1 MKETYIKSLQM
12 IKALNIKSKSEY
24 NRIKNYYLILN
35 IDSLKYIS
43 ERRNFKDIIRLA
55 KEVWKGFFCYVLP
68 HYSIKHILLL

>member
-1 MKETYIKSLQM
+1 MKETYKKSLQM

-43 ERRNFKDIIRLA
+43 ERRNFKDIIKLA
-55 KEVWKGFFCYVLP
+55 KEV
-68 HYSIKHILLL
+68 

>member
-12 IKALNIKSKSEY
+12 IKALNIKNKSEY

-55 KEVWKGFFCYVLP
+55 KEV
-68 HYSIKHILLL
+68 

>member
-12 IKALNIKSKSEY
+12 IKALNIKNKSEY
-24 NRIKNYYLILN
+24 NKIKNYYLILN

-55 KEVWKGFFCYVLP
+55 KEVWKGFFFCPL
-68 HYSIKHILLL
+68 

>member
-12 IKALNIKSKSEY
+12 IKALNIKNKSEY
-24 NRIKNYYLILN
+24 NKIKNYYLILN

-55 KEVWKGFFCYVLP
+55 KEVWG
-68 HYSIKHILLL
+68 LLFYTN

>member
-1 MKETYIKSLQM
+1 MKETYNKSLQM
-12 IKALNIKSKSEY
+12 IKALNIKNKSEY

-55 KEVWKGFFCYVLP
+55 KEVWKGFFFCPL
-68 HYSIKHILLL
+68 

>member
-12 IKALNIKSKSEY
+12 IKALNIKNKSEY

-55 KEVWKGFFCYVLP
+55 KEVWG
-68 HYSIKHILLL
+68 LLFYTN

>member
-12 IKALNIKSKSEY
+12 IKALNIKNKSEY

-43 ERRNFKDIIRLA
+43 ERRNFKDIIKLA
-55 KEVWKGFFCYVLP
+55 KEVWGLSFYKNGTLFY
-68 HYSIKHILLL
+68 

>member
-1 MKETYIKSLQM
+1 MQETYNKSLQM
-12 IKALNIKSKSEY
+12 IKALNIKNKSEY

-55 KEVWKGFFCYVLP
+55 KEV
-68 HYSIKHILLL
+68 

>member
-12 IKALNIKSKSEY
+12 IKVLNIKNKSEY

-55 KEVWKGFFCYVLP
+55 KEVWKGFFFCPL
-68 HYSIKHILLL
+68 

>member
-12 IKALNIKSKSEY
+12 IKVLNIKNKSEY

-55 KEVWKGFFCYVLP
+55 KEVWKDFFFCPL
-68 HYSIKHILLL
+68 